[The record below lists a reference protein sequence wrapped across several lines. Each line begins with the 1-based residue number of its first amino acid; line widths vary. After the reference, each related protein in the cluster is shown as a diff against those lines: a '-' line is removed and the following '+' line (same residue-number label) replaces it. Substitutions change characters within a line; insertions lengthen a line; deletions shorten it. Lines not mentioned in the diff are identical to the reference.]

1 MKVPLK
7 WLAEYVPLTIP
18 VAELVERLTLAGLE
32 VSGVRLIGVP
42 APEGLRVKSAETG
55 PVWPADKIVAARV
68 QKVEPHPD
76 PAVVNLKLPTVEYG
90 QGRTKQL
97 VTGAPN
103 LKIGDSGQTVI
114 LALAGSVLF
123 SHHAKGSEKVLQELK
138 PAKIRGI
145 PSDAMVCSAFE
156 LGIDDDKEAGIIRL
170 DEEIAPGT
178 PAVDFMGDIVLEL
191 EITPNMAR
199 CLSVIGVA
207 REVAALTGQ
216 NLRLPPHQPKAEG
229 SAIEGQVRV
238 SIEDPSLCARY
249 AAMLLKDV
257 GIGPSPEWMQRRL
270 SHAGMRPISN
280 IVDITNYVLLEWGQ
294 PLHAF
299 DYDKLRQRAGGKAP
313 HIIVRPARAGE
324 TLATLDEGNKA
335 TPLKLTPEMLIIADE
350 AGPIALA
357 GVKGGADTM
366 VTESTRNVLLESANF
381 DFLCI
386 RRTMKMLNL
395 PSEASVRFSK
405 GIHPETVKPAA
416 ERAAELMRQYGGA
429 TVCRGIVDVY
439 PRPFPP
445 KVVDLKMSEVRRIL
459 GMDMPRSECVRIL
472 RELEFQV
479 EEIGADALRA
489 TVPPHRIDV
498 EEGAA
503 DVIEDLVRL
512 YGYDKLPATLLA
524 DQLPPQRTNQPL
536 VFEER
541 VRDRLVALG
550 LQEVITYALTTE
562 EHERPLAELGALTQP
577 RSPDEYVRLQ
587 NPISSEREVMRH
599 SLLAGVL
606 DVAAANLQHTVDV
619 RLFEIGSVY
628 LPRPDKK
635 LPDEPR
641 RLAIVLC
648 GVRQEEYWG
657 DVPGTPLQP
666 LDLFDGKGILE
677 ALLADLHVAN
687 VAYRPMKTSALHPG
701 RAAEL
706 VVGERMIGC
715 FGELHPKV
723 AEAFNLGGRAVLVGE
738 IDLEALR
745 GVLPARHLYQPVP
758 RFPAALRDLAV
769 IVEES
774 MPAER
779 VAGEIRAA
787 GGALLLEV
795 RLFDLYRGES
805 IPAGH
810 KSLAYALTYQADDRT
825 LTDNEVKK
833 AHEKI
838 MGRLKHVLKAQIRDK

>member
-18 VAELVERLTLAGLE
+18 VAALVERLTLAGLE
-32 VSGVRLIGVP
+32 VSGVRLLGMA
-42 APEGLRVKSAETG
+42 APEGLRVKSAEAG
-55 PVWPADKIVAARV
+55 PIWPPDKIVAARV
-68 QKVEPHPD
+68 LKVEPHPD

-103 LKIGDSGQTVI
+103 LKVGDSGQTVI

-123 SHHAKGSEKVLQELK
+123 SHHAKSSDKVLQELK

-145 PSDAMVCSAFE
+145 PSDAMVCSSFE
-156 LGIDDDKEAGIIRL
+156 LGIDDDKEAGIIL
-170 DEEIAPGT
+170 LNEEIAPGT
-178 PAVDFMGDIVLEL
+178 PAVDFLGDMVLEL

-216 NLRLPPHQPKAEG
+216 SLRLPPHQPKAEG
-229 SAIEGQVRV
+229 PPTEGRVRV
-238 SIEDPSLCARY
+238 SIEDPELCARY
-249 AAMLLKDV
+249 AAMLLQDV
-257 GIGPSPEWMQRRL
+257 RIAPSPAWMQRRL
-270 SHAGMRPISN
+270 SYAGMRAISN

-299 DYDKLRQRAGGKAP
+299 DYDKLRRRGGGKPP

-324 TLATLDEGNKA
+324 TLTTLDEGNKT
-335 TPLKLTPEMLIIADE
+335 TPLKLTTEMLIIADE
-350 AGPIALA
+350 VGPIALA
-357 GVKGGADTM
+357 GIKGGADTM
-366 VTESTRNVLLESANF
+366 VTEDTRNVLLESANF

-386 RRTMKMLNL
+386 RRTMKALNL

-416 ERAAELMRQYGGA
+416 ERAAELMRQHAGA
-429 TVCRGIVDVY
+429 TICRGMVDVY
-439 PRPFPP
+439 PRPLPP
-445 KVVDLKMSEVRRIL
+445 RIVELKMSEVRRIL

-472 RELEFQV
+472 RALEFQV
-479 EEIGADALRA
+479 EEIGPDALRV
-489 TVPPHRIDV
+489 TSPLHRIDI
-498 EEGAA
+498 EEGPA

-512 YGYDKLPATLLA
+512 YGYDKLPATLMS
-524 DQLPPQRTNQPL
+524 DRLPPQRTNQPL

-541 VRDRLVALG
+541 LRDRLVALG

-562 EHERPLAELGALTQP
+562 EREKPLGLPQA
-577 RSPDEYVRLQ
+577 EYVRLR

-606 DVAAANLQHTVDV
+606 DVAATNLQHTNDV
-619 RLFEIGSVY
+619 RLFEIGAVY
-628 LPRPDKK
+628 LPRKEKK

-648 GVRQEEYWG
+648 GVRRQEFWSDGQE
-657 DVPGTPLQP
+657 TPQP
-666 LDLFDGKGILE
+666 LDFFDFKGILE
-677 ALLADLHVAN
+677 ALLSDLHLASVQ
-687 VAYRPMKTSALHPG
+687 YRPIQTPALHPG

-706 VVGERMIGC
+706 AAGERVIGT

-723 AEAFNLGGRAVLVGE
+723 AEAFNLGGRAVLTGE
-738 IDLEALR
+738 MDLEALR
-745 GVLPARHLYQPVP
+745 GVLPSRYLYQPVP

-769 IVEES
+769 IVADTV
-774 MPAER
+774 PAER
-779 VAGEIRAA
+779 VEQEIRTA
-787 GGALLLEV
+787 GGGLLRGV
-795 RLFDLYRGES
+795 RLFDLYRGEN

-810 KSLAYALTYQADDRT
+810 KSLAYALTYQATDRT

>member
-1 MKVPLK
+1 MKVSLQ
-7 WLAEYVPLTIP
+7 WLAEHVPLAVP
-18 VAELVERLTLAGLE
+18 VADLVERLTLAGLE
-32 VSGVRLIGVP
+32 VSSVRLIGVP
-42 APEGLRVKSAETG
+42 APEGLRVKSAEAG
-55 PVWPADKIVAARV
+55 PVWPPDKIVMARV

-90 QGRTKQL
+90 NGRTKQL

-103 LKIGDSGQTVI
+103 LKVGDSGQTVV
-114 LALAGSVLF
+114 LALTGSVLF
-123 SHHAKGSEKVLQELK
+123 SHHAKSSEKVLQELK

-156 LGIDDDKEAGIIRL
+156 LGIDDDKEAGIILL
-170 DEEIAPGT
+170 DEKVEPGT

-216 NLRLPPHQPKAEG
+216 GLRVPPHQPKAEG
-229 SAIEGQVRV
+229 PAIEGQVRV
-238 SIEDPSLCARY
+238 SIEDPGLCARY

-257 GIGPSPEWMQRRL
+257 RIGPSPGWMQRRL
-270 SHAGMRPISN
+270 SYAGMRPISN

-324 TLATLDEGNKA
+324 TLTTLDEGNKT
-335 TPLKLTPEMLIIADE
+335 TPLKLTMGMLIIADE

-357 GVKGGADTM
+357 GIKGGAETM

-386 RRTMKMLNL
+386 RRTMKALNL

-416 ERAAELMRQYGGA
+416 ERAAELMRQHGSA

-439 PRPFPP
+439 PRPLPP
-445 KVVDLKMSEVRRIL
+445 RSIELKMAEVRRIL

-472 RELEFQV
+472 RALAFQV

-489 TVPPHRIDV
+489 TVPPHRIDM
-498 EEGAA
+498 EEGPA

-541 VRDRLVALG
+541 LRDRLVALG

-562 EHERPLAELGALTQP
+562 EREKPLGLP
-577 RSPDEYVRLQ
+577 PCEYVRLQ

-606 DVAAANLQHTVDV
+606 DVAAANLQHTNDV

-628 LPRPDKK
+628 LPRSDKK

-641 RLAIVLC
+641 RLAVVLC
-648 GVRQEEYWG
+648 GVRRQEFWTEAT
-657 DVPGTPLQP
+657 DTPPQP
-666 LDLFDGKGILE
+666 LDFFDLKGILE
-677 ALLADLHVAN
+677 ALLTDLHVAN
-687 VAYRPMKTSALHPG
+687 VAYRPIEAPALHPG
-701 RAAEL
+701 RGAEL
-706 VVGERMIGC
+706 VVGERVIGP
-715 FGELHPKV
+715 FGELHPKI

-738 IDLEALR
+738 LDLEALR
-745 GVLPARHLYQPVP
+745 SVLLVRYLYQPVP
-758 RFPAALRDLAV
+758 RFPPALRDLAV
-769 IVEES
+769 IVEEP

-787 GGALLLEV
+787 GGGLLRDV
-795 RLFDLYRGES
+795 RLFDLYRGEN

-833 AHEKI
+833 AHDKI

>member
-7 WLAEYVPLTIP
+7 WLAEYVPLTLP

-42 APEGLRVKSAETG
+42 APEGLRVKSAEVG
-55 PVWPADKIVAARV
+55 PVWPPDKIVLARV

-76 PAVVNLKLPTVEYG
+76 PAVINLKLPTVEYG

-103 LKIGDSGQTVI
+103 LKVGDAGQGIV

-123 SHHAKGSEKVLQELK
+123 SHHAKGNEKTLQELK

-145 PSDAMVCSAFE
+145 PSDAMVCSSFE
-156 LGIDDDKEAGIIRL
+156 LGIDDDKEAGIILL
-170 DEEIAPGT
+170 DEEIEPGT
-178 PAVDFMGDIVLEL
+178 PAVDFLGDIVLEL

-199 CLSVIGVA
+199 CLSLIGVA
-207 REVAALTGQ
+207 REVAALTGKTV
-216 NLRLPPHQPKAEG
+216 RLPPHHPRAEG
-229 SAIEGQVRV
+229 PAIEGQVRV
-238 SIEDPSLCARY
+238 SIEDPTLCARY
-249 AAMLLKDV
+249 AAMLLQNV
-257 GIGPSPEWMQRRL
+257 RIGPSPGWMQRRL
-270 SHAGMRPISN
+270 SYAGMRPINN
-280 IVDITNYVLLEWGQ
+280 IVDATNYVLLEWGQ

-299 DYDKLRQRAGGKAP
+299 DYDQLRRRAGGKTP
-313 HIIVRPARAGE
+313 HVIVRPARGGE
-324 TLATLDEGNKA
+324 TLTTLDEGNKT
-335 TPLKLTPEMLIIADE
+335 TPLKLTSEMLIIADE

-357 GVKGGADTM
+357 GIKGGADTM
-366 VTESTRNVLLESANF
+366 VTAATRNVLLESANF

-386 RRTMKMLNL
+386 RRTMKALNL

-416 ERAAELMRQYGGA
+416 ERAAELMRQHAGA
-429 TVCRGIVDVY
+429 TVCHGIVDVY
-439 PRPFPP
+439 PRPLPP
-445 KVVDLKMSEVRRIL
+445 RVTELKMSEVRRVL
-459 GMDMPRSECVRIL
+459 GMDLPRSECVRIL
-472 RELEFQV
+472 RALEFQV
-479 EEIGADALRA
+479 EEVDSDVLRA
-489 TVPPHRIDV
+489 TAPPHRHDI
-498 EEGAA
+498 EEGPA
-503 DVIEDLVRL
+503 DLIEDLVRL

-541 VRDRLVALG
+541 LRDRLVSLG

-562 EHERPLAELGALTQP
+562 EREKPLGLPLC
-577 RSPDEYVRLQ
+577 DYVRLQ

-606 DVAAANLQHTVDV
+606 DVAGANLQHSNDV

-628 LPRPDKK
+628 FPRHDKK

-648 GVRQEEYWG
+648 GVRQQEFWG
-657 DVPGTPLQP
+657 EAPNTPPHP
-666 LDLFDGKGILE
+666 LDFFDLKGILE
-677 ALLADLHVAN
+677 ALIADLHVAD
-687 VAYRPMKTSALHPG
+687 VKYQPIKATTLHPG
-701 RAAEL
+701 RSAQL
-706 VVGERMIGC
+706 SVGERKIGE

-723 AEAFNLGGRAVLVGE
+723 AEAFNLYGRQVLAAE
-738 IDLEALR
+738 LDLEALR
-745 GVLPARHLYQPVP
+745 GALPARYLYQPVP
-758 RFPAALRDLAV
+758 RFPAALRDVAV

-779 VAGEIRAA
+779 VAAEIRAA
-787 GGALLLEV
+787 GGALLREV

-833 AHEKI
+833 THEKV